1 MSGTQVSVKGYDGN
15 IHGES
20 DIFGTRF
27 PASIADLKE
36 KEKQNKID
44 HRTETVETLT
54 SDLKSG
60 DAVGF
65 LAYEIEKGE
74 KHEEV
79 ATGIMTEYGKTCDV
93 KSRDAVGSLAYEIDE
108 EEKDE
113 EVVTGI
119 LTEHG
124 RTESMLE
131 MNKSEF
137 LDTEKKEQEISHCL
151 SNCGELEKADMVTM
165 SEFLVSEKNEV
176 LAYKQNKGSNSWEYA
191 SSGKECTDLSTSQAS
206 VLTRKVKVSEV
217 KGKECTDLSTR
228 KVKVS
233 ECRKVKVSESMSNRR
248 PQKRQSMANIIAS
261 QTRHPESSNNQ
272 TEESKPS
279 KPSRIQFQ
287 NSHSWFCAK
296 VCTFRFIHLNLV

>member
-15 IHGES
+15 IHGGPE
-20 DIFGTRF
+20 IFGTRF
-27 PASIADLKE
+27 PASNADLKE

-60 DAVGF
+60 
-65 LAYEIEKGE
+65 EKWE

-93 KSRDAVGSLAYEIDE
+93 KSRDAVDSLAYEIDE

-151 SNCGELEKADMVTM
+151 SNCGELEKSEMETM
-165 SEFLVSEKNEV
+165 SSFLVSEANEV
-176 LAYKQNKGSNSWEYA
+176 
-191 SSGKECTDLSTSQAS
+191 
-206 VLTRKVKVSEV
+206 
-217 KGKECTDLSTR
+217 
-228 KVKVS
+228 
-233 ECRKVKVSESMSNRR
+233 
-248 PQKRQSMANIIAS
+248 
-261 QTRHPESSNNQ
+261 
-272 TEESKPS
+272 
-279 KPSRIQFQ
+279 
-287 NSHSWFCAK
+287 
-296 VCTFRFIHLNLV
+296 